1 MSPICEDAMN
11 QRQEPH
17 FEWKQLEFSADF
29 VVKIYVDL
37 AKRIP
42 GVLRIWARVTGNRV
56 HFTTQIEDKRTVE
69 RALYDVELQ
78 VMDKVGPY
86 SVYFDVIR
94 DDQAVYQPSEE
105 SSLVLQLV

>member
-1 MSPICEDAMN
+1 
-11 QRQEPH
+11 
-17 FEWKQLEFSADF
+17 
-29 VVKIYVDL
+29 
-37 AKRIP
+37 
-42 GVLRIWARVTGNRV
+42 
-56 HFTTQIEDKRTVE
+56 VE

-86 SVYFDVIR
+86 SVSFDVIR